1 MEAWRE
7 ELYAGE
13 LYHYGVKGMKWRHR
27 KKYDVSDN
35 RNEKKMT
42 KLEAMQKPHLWVS
55 TSVRPRVIQNKKRKM
70 KSTPRA
76 MSRLL
81 VSSGRQA
88 AKELLFSIRDV
99 VLK

>member
-42 KLEAMQKPHLWVS
+42 KLEAMQNPICGFRLVLDRALYK
-55 TSVRPRVIQNKKRKM
+55 IKREK
-70 KSTPRA
+70 
-76 MSRLL
+76 
-81 VSSGRQA
+81 
-88 AKELLFSIRDV
+88 
-99 VLK
+99 